1 MTRRNLELV
10 LLCVAAPL
18 VVLLFAMIALNQGQ
32 ALDMNTLG
40 VPAGIFAA
48 FVIAHIATRRFA
60 PGADPALLPIAF
72 ALSGIGIAFV
82 TRLAPDLAVNQVMWL
97 FLGVAFMVL
106 VLAFVRNL
114 DKVANY
120 KYTLMI
126 VGFLLL
132 LSPLVPGLGQE
143 IYGSRIWLSLGGF
156 SFQPGEI
163 AKIII
168 VLFLA
173 GYLAQNR
180 EMLSVFTVR
189 VGPFRL
195 PDIRTLLPLIL
206 MWGVALLIVVFEKD
220 LGSALVLFFMFLV
233 MLYVATGKKFYL
245 AIGLGLIAVAAWARF
260 WRSTTCKCA

>member
-40 VPAGIFAA
+40 VPAGIFVA

-106 VLAFVRNL
+106 VLAFVRR
-114 DKVANY
+114 
-120 KYTLMI
+120 
-126 VGFLLL
+126 
-132 LSPLVPGLGQE
+132 P
-143 IYGSRIWLSLGGF
+143 
-156 SFQPGEI
+156 
-163 AKIII
+163 
-168 VLFLA
+168 
-173 GYLAQNR
+173 
-180 EMLSVFTVR
+180 
-189 VGPFRL
+189 RL
-195 PDIRTLLPLIL
+195 P
-206 MWGVALLIVVFEKD
+206 
-220 LGSALVLFFMFLV
+220 
-233 MLYVATGKKFYL
+233 
-245 AIGLGLIAVAAWARF
+245 
-260 WRSTTCKCA
+260 

>member
-1 MTRRNLELV
+1 
-10 LLCVAAPL
+10 
-18 VVLLFAMIALNQGQ
+18 
-32 ALDMNTLG
+32 
-40 VPAGIFAA
+40 
-48 FVIAHIATRRFA
+48 
-60 PGADPALLPIAF
+60 
-72 ALSGIGIAFV
+72 
-82 TRLAPDLAVNQVMWL
+82 
-97 FLGVAFMVL
+97 MVL

-220 LGSALVLFFMFLV
+220 LGSALSFVLHVPRHAVRGHRQEVLSGHRIGPHRRGRRGRV
-233 MLYVATGKKFYL
+233 SGVRPRASAREHLARPVRRRAEHRLPTHPGHLLHCRRRPVRRGAGQRWPSRSPSWRATSSSPTSPKRSAF
-245 AIGLGLIAVAAWARF
+245 WAQPACCF
-260 WRSTTCKCA
+260 CSCVSPSAGS

>member
-40 VPAGIFAA
+40 VPAGIFVA

-143 IYGSRIWLSLGGF
+143 IY
-156 SFQPGEI
+156 
-163 AKIII
+163 
-168 VLFLA
+168 
-173 GYLAQNR
+173 
-180 EMLSVFTVR
+180 
-189 VGPFRL
+189 
-195 PDIRTLLPLIL
+195 
-206 MWGVALLIVVFEKD
+206 
-220 LGSALVLFFMFLV
+220 
-233 MLYVATGKKFYL
+233 
-245 AIGLGLIAVAAWARF
+245 AAA
-260 WRSTTCKCA
+260 SG